1 MTASKPNQN
10 LTVDVG
16 TLSGF
21 PNTKPPTP
29 TSGVPNF
36 THILA
41 VFIHPTMVDSK
52 IDHPTS
58 GVNTSTNGAGGGSVP
73 ISQQLSATASEENT
87 VAGVGQLV
95 RIISY
100 SEQSCQIEILATGER
115 KFLPTKMLYHPS
127 ATNHLHYSR
136 TCPCQQDP
144 EEVVSEEE
152 IEQQPQDTVRHFHS
166 SCV

>member
-1 MTASKPNQN
+1 MAASEPNQN

-21 PNTKPPTP
+21 PNTRPPTP

-41 VFIHPTMVDSK
+41 IFIHPTMVDSK
-52 IDHPTS
+52 IDHPARGT
-58 GVNTSTNGAGGGSVP
+58 NTSNAGASVGSIP
-73 ISQQLSATASEENT
+73 ITQHLPATTSEENT
-87 VAGVGQLV
+87 VAGVGNLV

-127 ATNHLHYSR
+127 ATNHFHCSR

-144 EEVVSEEE
+144 EEVMGEEE
-152 IEQQPQDTVRHFHS
+152 IEQQPQDTVGHSHS